1 MVRRMKKFAAGG
13 SAKYDAKIAR
23 KRADIESDYQK
34 ALKSGKNKD
43 VAKAKYEQRMA
54 DADDD
59 YAKWTKAD
67 RTQTRAAEKKSEA
80 TLSEARRTKGASI
93 ARRDRIVASDKG
105 APESS
110 GVPSEIKT
118 AKPKV
123 DTGSLSFADAFKSA
137 RASGDK
143 TFTWRGKSF
152 TTQMKGDT
160 APAKVSKPAAK
171 VNKPAAPAAKTP
183 SAPAASKAVP
193 APAAKAP
200 PTSWTTSNAP
210 KYLQRGQG
218 AYEGPVVGRQ
228 VESVA
233 PTPQAKPGGRE
244 AALRAS
250 AANRAKTRTDT
261 QAQAKAAEDK
271 RQADIA
277 KAKAKGVWFAKG
289 GSIDGIAQRGKT
301 RCKGAK

>member
-1 MVRRMKKFAAGG
+1 MVRKVKKFATGG

-34 ALKSGKNKD
+34 ALKGGKNKD

-59 YAKWTKAD
+59 YAKWTGAD
-67 RTQTRAAEKKSEA
+67 RTKTRAAEKQSEA

-123 DTGSLSFADAFKSA
+123 DTGSLSFGDAFKAA

-143 TFTWRGKSF
+143 TFTWKGKSF
-152 TTQMKGDT
+152 TTQMAGESAPGKRT
-160 APAKVSKPAAK
+160 APAAK
-171 VNKPAAPAAKTP
+171 VNKPAAPAAK
-183 SAPAASKAVP
+183 APATP
-193 APAAKAP
+193 AKAP
-200 PTSWTTSNAP
+200 ATPASWTASSAP
-210 KYLQRGQG
+210 KYLTRGQG

-228 VESVA
+228 VEA
-233 PTPQAKPGGRE
+233 PAPASMNKPKSRE
-244 AALRAS
+244 QLLAEAR
-250 AANRAKTRTDT
+250 ANRAKTRTAP
-261 QAQAKAAEDK
+261 QARAQADESK

-289 GSIDGIAQRGKT
+289 GSIDGIARRGKT
-301 RCKGAK
+301 RCKGVK